1 MKNEILTYLDQNFIT
16 QGKIYTDSHIPYQ
29 ISHAIYLYGSDQI
42 KNVIAFID
50 TSDIQDGSTGM
61 IFTDTHLYYQFDYPY
76 HFAYQDIISLSLEKH
91 RHDISYKGIIKT
103 STQKLEFK
111 DIPIHID
118 QLFQM
123 LSAITHKDIEM
134 ILTLHE
140 KIDYYV
146 SLILDDIVHDAYED
160 VVLTPNQKNTIKELN
175 EELEVI
181 HRLDDSNYQY
191 ELECLCPKALQ
202 FFDELELES
211 DEIDILLDIQKQLD
225 NNNSQNFDQA
235 QAFYDDMM
243 KRYQQGDTSL
253 FDQMQGMMDKLGIH
267 LDDFK
272 NKSPDELD
280 QYINELC
287 QRFGISREQLDAMTQ
302 KYR

>member
-1 MKNEILTYLDQNFIT
+1 MKDEILTYLDQKFIT

-42 KNVIAFID
+42 KNIIAFID

-61 IFTDTHLYYQFDYPY
+61 IFTDTHLYYQFDHPY
-76 HFAYQDIISLSLEKH
+76 HFAYQDIIALSLEKH
-91 RHDISYKGIIKT
+91 RHSTSYKGIIKT
-103 STQKLEFK
+103 STQTLEFK
-111 DIPIHID
+111 DIPIHIN

-123 LSAITHKDIEM
+123 LSTITHKDIEM
-134 ILTLHE
+134 ILTFHE

-146 SLILDDIVHDAYED
+146 SLILTDIVHDAYED
-160 VVLTPNQKNTIKELN
+160 VVLTPNQEKTIKELN

-191 ELECLCPKALQ
+191 ELEHLCSKALQ
-202 FFDELELES
+202 FFDELELDS

-225 NNNSQNFDQA
+225 NNNSQKFDQA

-243 KRYQQGDTSL
+243 KRYQQGDTTL
-253 FDQMQGMMDKLGIH
+253 FDQM
-267 LDDFK
+267 
-272 NKSPDELD
+272 
-280 QYINELC
+280 
-287 QRFGISREQLDAMTQ
+287 
-302 KYR
+302 